1 MLYYSTK
8 IIQHTIKNVSH
19 ILTRSN
25 IIHRIQ
31 NHNQIRPYVL
41 VQFTCS
47 WRGNSLELPSSQIL
61 YQKRETGWPQI
72 NGTTNILPDLISKEA
87 TQFKWPSPPLH
98 PSSSLSPPLGDGI
111 NCFLRNWNY
120 VFKSYTPS
128 LFSLKFSTGF
138 FPAAWTRWMLR
149 KIDAK

>member
-1 MLYYSTK
+1 M
-8 IIQHTIKNVSH
+8 
-19 ILTRSN
+19 TRSN

-31 NHNQIRPYVL
+31 NPIRPYVL

-120 VFKSYTPS
+120 VFKSYTPP
-128 LFSLKFSTGF
+128 FSRWNFPPASFPRLGHVGCCGKLMLNKSARPVFS
-138 FPAAWTRWMLR
+138 RQNN
-149 KIDAK
+149 